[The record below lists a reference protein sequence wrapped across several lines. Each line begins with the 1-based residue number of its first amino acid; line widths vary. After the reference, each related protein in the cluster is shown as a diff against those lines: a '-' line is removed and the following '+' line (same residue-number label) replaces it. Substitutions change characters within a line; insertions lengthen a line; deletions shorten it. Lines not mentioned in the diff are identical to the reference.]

1 MFHCFFA
8 QNHVSF
14 ENTQIT
20 HWLRKPIES
29 VGGFPPSPLTS
40 DIRHPPS
47 TIHQVWKTLPH
58 PRSINISAPRF
69 GFGFGVSVSGRVRIR
84 SAELIMTVWVGIW
97 VLVWVSGLGSP
108 KPDMCRGKCECDAV
122 LCTVGTVWHWMLHSG
137 TAGLWDGRTCSTGR
151 WKIIEIPKY
160 LIWH

>member
-1 MFHCFFA
+1 MLHRFFA
-8 QNHVSF
+8 QNHASF

-20 HWLRKPIES
+20 ITAKVNRKCWWLS
-29 VGGFPPSPLTS
+29 TVTT

-84 SAELIMTVWVGIW
+84 SAELIMTVWVGI
-97 VLVWVSGLGSP
+97 
-108 KPDMCRGKCECDAV
+108 
-122 LCTVGTVWHWMLHSG
+122 
-137 TAGLWDGRTCSTGR
+137 
-151 WKIIEIPKY
+151 
-160 LIWH
+160 